1 MHYTPNVD
9 LAFLSVEH
17 IMRDVS
23 GGWLLRYLHANGASM
38 LDGELESFVIFAPL
52 VLRTSQAQS
61 SAWSY
66 GPVKR
71 SQAPGP
77 TDQSSAWSYG
87 PVKRMC
93 FCLSPRTLER
103 PEAVLT
109 LPRIRSS
116 TPWKNS
122 FCSRKRLHEKSVH
135 LLVVPTGEY

>member
-71 SQAPGP
+71 
-77 TDQSSAWSYG
+77 
-87 PVKRMC
+87 MC